1 MLRKLFGR
9 SENAGRTAAISLYEQ
24 IVAAARQPAFY
35 AQWNVPDTPIGRFEM
50 VSVHMLLFL
59 RRIRGEAG
67 DLAMIGQ
74 ILTDEFFLD
83 VDHSLRELGISD
95 VGVPK
100 RIKKL
105 ARMFYGRAKS
115 YSDALDS
122 GDQTELAAA
131 IARNVRPGVAD
142 WADSAALADYMQRAG
157 QHLAG
162 QPLTAF
168 AEGHVRFGPVVE
180 ETET

>member
-35 AQWNVPDTPIGRFEM
+35 AQWNVPDTPLGRFEM
-50 VSVHMLLFL
+50 ISLHMVLFL

-67 DLAMIGQ
+67 DLARIGQ

-105 ARMFYGRAKS
+105 ARMFFGRAKS
-115 YSDALDS
+115 YSDALDTA
-122 GDQTELAAA
+122 DHAELGRA
-131 IARNVRPGVAD
+131 IARNVRPGVES
-142 WADSAALADYMQRAG
+142 WAESSALADYMQRAST
-157 QHLAG
+157 HLAT

-168 AEGHVRFGPVVE
+168 AEGHVHFGPIPKEVAL
-180 ETET
+180 

>member
-9 SENAGRTAAISLYEQ
+9 SENAGRTAALSLYEQ

-35 AQWNVPDTPIGRFEM
+35 AQWNVPDTPLGRFEM
-50 VSVHMLLFL
+50 ISLHMVLFL

-67 DLAMIGQ
+67 DLARIGQ

-105 ARMFYGRAKS
+105 ARMFFGRAKS
-115 YSDALDS
+115 YSDALDAS
-122 GDQTELAAA
+122 QQGELAVAL
-131 IARNVRPGVAD
+131 ARNVRPGVMN
-142 WADSAALADYMQRAG
+142 WTESSALAAYMQRASV
-157 QHLAG
+157 HLAK
-162 QPLTAF
+162 QPLTSF
-168 AEGHVRFGPVVE
+168 AEGHVHFGPILE
-180 ETET
+180 EIET

>member
-35 AQWNVPDTPIGRFEM
+35 AHWNVPDTPIGRFEM
-50 VSVHMLLFL
+50 ISVHMLLFL
-59 RRIRGEAG
+59 RRIQGEAG
-67 DLAMIGQ
+67 DLAAIGQ

-122 GDQTELAAA
+122 GDSSELVAA

-142 WADSAALADYMQRAG
+142 WAESAALADYMQRASKY
-157 QHLAG
+157 LAG

-180 ETET
+180 EIET

>member
-1 MLRKLFGR
+1 MLRKLFRR
-9 SENAGRTAAISLYEQ
+9 SEDAGRTAALSLYEQ

-35 AQWNVPDTPIGRFEM
+35 AQWNVPDTPLGRFEM
-50 VSVHMLLFL
+50 VSMHMVLFL

-67 DLAMIGQ
+67 DLSRIGQ

-100 RIKKL
+100 RMKKL
-105 ARMFYGRAKS
+105 ARMFYGRAQS

-122 GDQTELAAA
+122 RDHAALGLAIGRNIRPDELH
-131 IARNVRPGVAD
+131 
-142 WADSAALADYMQRAG
+142 WADTGNLASYMERASAFLAEQS
-157 QHLAG
+157 
-162 QPLTAF
+162 LTSF
-168 AEGHVRFGPVVE
+168 AEGRLEFGPVFE
-180 ETET
+180 ESFS

>member
-35 AQWNVPDTPIGRFEM
+35 AHWNVPDTPIGRFEM
-50 VSVHMLLFL
+50 ISVHMVLFL
-59 RRIRGEAG
+59 HRIRGEAG
-67 DLAMIGQ
+67 DLQRIAQ

-105 ARMFYGRAKS
+105 ARMFFGRARS

-122 GDQTELAAA
+122 GDQVALAAA
-131 IARNVRPGVAD
+131 IARNVRPEVTD
-142 WADSAALADYMQRAG
+142 WAEIRAIADYMQRASNY
-157 QHLAG
+157 LAS

-168 AEGHVRFGPVVE
+168 AEGQVRFGSVLE
-180 ETET
+180 EIET

>member
-1 MLRKLFGR
+1 MFGKLFRR
-9 SENAGRTAAISLYEQ
+9 SDNAGRTTAARLYEQ

-35 AQWNVPDTPIGRFEM
+35 AHWNVPDTPLGRFEM
-50 VSVHMLLFL
+50 VSLHMVLFL

-67 DLAMIGQ
+67 DLANIGQ

-95 VGVPK
+95 MGVPK

-115 YSDALDS
+115 YSDALDA
-122 GDQTELAAA
+122 GDHDALAAA
-131 IARNVRPGVAD
+131 IGRNIRPEVTG
-142 WADSAALADYMQRAG
+142 WAETSAIAAYMERTSAGLAA
-157 QHLAG
+157 
-162 QPLTAF
+162 QPLGDI
-168 AEGHVRFGPVVE
+168 AEGRVHFETAE
-180 ETET
+180 ETPT

>member
-35 AQWNVPDTPIGRFEM
+35 AHWNVPDTPLGRFEM
-50 VSVHMLLFL
+50 ISVHMVLFL
-59 RRIRGEAG
+59 HRVRGEAG
-67 DLAMIGQ
+67 DLQRIAQ

-122 GDQTELAAA
+122 GDRVALAAA
-131 IARNVRPGVAD
+131 VARNVRPDVTD
-142 WADSAALADYMQRAG
+142 WAETSAIAHYMQRASSN
-157 QHLAG
+157 LAS

-168 AEGHVRFGPVVE
+168 ADGQVRFGSVLE
-180 ETET
+180 EIKT